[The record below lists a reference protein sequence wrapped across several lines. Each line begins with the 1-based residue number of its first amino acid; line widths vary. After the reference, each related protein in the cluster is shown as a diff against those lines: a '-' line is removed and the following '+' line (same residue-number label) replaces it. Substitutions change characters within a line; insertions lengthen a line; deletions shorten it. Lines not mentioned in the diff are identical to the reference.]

1 MITDSPENATYNPEL
16 KSPSPK
22 AGYSQL
28 TTHNSQPT
36 SDNLQNGTDGSQRKF
51 SSSKAG
57 YSQLTTHNSQL
68 TTTPGVIVI
77 EGHVQGLANTRL
89 LGSKGIDV
97 IVVDKDDCVAR
108 HSRYCKAFYKC
119 PDFLGDDFADYL
131 IRLHRAFNLQYW
143 LLLPS
148 NDHAVHTISRNKE
161 RLSKCYKIITEDLP
175 VIENIYNKRKLLKI
189 AAQAELPIPAT
200 IMPETEN
207 PSEVDLR
214 YPILIK
220 GNQGLSFYKRFKH
233 KALMLKDASELKEVW
248 DDTLAGI
255 EPTEYFIQEV
265 IPYDHKTVS
274 VTVFAVN
281 GEVHAFWMGV
291 KLREHPIT
299 FGTATCCK
307 SVYEEDML
315 LQSKRLIKELN
326 YTGVCEI
333 EWLRD
338 SRDGLAKLIE
348 INARTWLWVEL
359 AAKSGVDYPNMIYDY
374 VYKDKLPQH
383 IDYKKD
389 VVWLN
394 IFTDLVYSLIGIIK
408 GKYRI
413 KDVCKTY
420 RKFHEATWRLS
431 DPIPFFKYALSTGRF
446 LRNR

>member
-1 MITDSPENATYNPEL
+1 MITDSSENATYNPEL
-16 KSPSPK
+16 KTPSPK

-28 TTHNSQPT
+28 TTHNSQLT

-68 TTTPGVIVI
+68 TMTPGVIVI

-89 LGSKGIDV
+89 LGSRGIDV

-119 PDFLGDDFADYL
+119 PDFLEDEFADYL
-131 IRLHRAFNLQYW
+131 IRLHRAFNLQDW

-189 AAQAELPIPAT
+189 AAQAGLPIPAT

-233 KALMLKDASELKEVW
+233 KALMLKNASELREVW
-248 DDTLAGI
+248 DGTLAGI

-315 LQSKRLIKELN
+315 LQSKKLIKELN

-359 AAKSGVDYPNMIYDY
+359 AAHSGVDYPNMIYDF
-374 VYKDKLPQH
+374 VYEDKLPQH

-389 VVWLN
+389 VIWLN

-408 GKYRI
+408 GKYKVR
-413 KDVCKTY
+413 DVCKTY
-420 RKFHEATWRLS
+420 RKFHEATWLLK
-431 DPIPFFKYALSTGRF
+431 DPKPFFMYVCLIPSYKRK
-446 LRNR
+446 R